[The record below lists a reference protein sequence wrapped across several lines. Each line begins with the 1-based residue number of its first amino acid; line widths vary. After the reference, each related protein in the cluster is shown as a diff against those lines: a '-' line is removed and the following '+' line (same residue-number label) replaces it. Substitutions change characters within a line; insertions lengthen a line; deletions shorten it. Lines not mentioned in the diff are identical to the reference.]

1 MWSPSLDPLAEAA
14 QGGADVGMD
23 LGHMAIGASAKDG
36 AVVSLDAR
44 LGPVGWR
51 VAGATSPCLHGLLQW
66 LLRSRKDGVARRVLA
81 ARAQTRVVQSALE
94 DLLQAV
100 LGDALL
106 VPRVVHLLGCVPFPT
121 LASIITHCARC
132 VASRSRSPR
141 PPCACVHADC
151 VPSGAECVG
160 KSTRRCGKS
169 CFQSWARRSIC
180 SSSVSPHWTT
190 AARARSCAPVSSVLP
205 VAHAN

>member
-23 LGHMAIGASAKDG
+23 LGHMAIGPSAKDG

-51 VAGATSPCLHGLLQW
+51 VAEATSPCLHGLLQW

-121 LASIITHCARC
+121 LASIVTHCARC
-132 VASRSRSPR
+132 VPGALHWCADPRTQASRPVAVGSLVFSRGR
-141 PPCACVHADC
+141 
-151 VPSGAECVG
+151 
-160 KSTRRCGKS
+160 
-169 CFQSWARRSIC
+169 
-180 SSSVSPHWTT
+180 
-190 AARARSCAPVSSVLP
+190 AARLVRAVPRHVG
-205 VAHAN
+205 